1 MPRKS
6 PAVVLVGR
14 PNVGKST
21 LFNRI
26 AGIRRSIVAPLAGT
40 TRDVITHAVTWQGVS
55 FDLTDTGGLF
65 GATTDPLH
73 DLVVERG
80 QRAMREAAV
89 VVFMVDAVDG
99 KVPADEQVA
108 AAIRAANK
116 PVVMVANKSD
126 DKRSREGSL
135 EFHSFGFEPVIEV
148 SAEHGRGIGD
158 VLDEILLRLGA
169 LPGAEEPGGSEGE
182 DADEAAHPAHVRGTR
197 PFETSVAIVGRPNVG
212 KSSLVNRLLREERV
226 LVSEM
231 PGTTRD
237 AIDTVLAWR
246 GKQFRIV
253 DTAGI
258 RRPGQ
263 VARSGAV
270 ESVSV
275 LQAKRAIDRAEVV
288 VLVLDSVEG
297 PTDQDAAIAG
307 VADKAGRGLII
318 AANKWDLMTA
328 GGPAGARVFDDE
340 LARQMKF
347 LDYAPVLHISAKTG
361 ERVPKLLEQI
371 DKVADAQR
379 RRVPTGE
386 LNRFVKAITEAHPPA
401 SKTRREVRV
410 MYATQT
416 SVAPPKFVFF
426 TNIATTFH
434 FSYERFLINRLREAF
449 GYVGTPVRIQ
459 VRARGRRE

>member
-1 MPRKS
+1 
-6 PAVVLVGR
+6 
-14 PNVGKST
+14 
-21 LFNRI
+21 
-26 AGIRRSIVAPLAGT
+26 
-40 TRDVITHAVTWQGVS
+40 
-55 FDLTDTGGLF
+55 
-65 GATTDPLH
+65 
-73 DLVVERG
+73 
-80 QRAMREAAV
+80 
-89 VVFMVDAVDG
+89 
-99 KVPADEQVA
+99 
-108 AAIRAANK
+108 
-116 PVVMVANKSD
+116 
-126 DKRSREGSL
+126 
-135 EFHSFGFEPVIEV
+135 
-148 SAEHGRGIGD
+148 
-158 VLDEILLRLGA
+158 
-169 LPGAEEPGGSEGE
+169 
-182 DADEAAHPAHVRGTR
+182 
-197 PFETSVAIVGRPNVG
+197 
-212 KSSLVNRLLREERV
+212 
-226 LVSEM
+226 VSEM